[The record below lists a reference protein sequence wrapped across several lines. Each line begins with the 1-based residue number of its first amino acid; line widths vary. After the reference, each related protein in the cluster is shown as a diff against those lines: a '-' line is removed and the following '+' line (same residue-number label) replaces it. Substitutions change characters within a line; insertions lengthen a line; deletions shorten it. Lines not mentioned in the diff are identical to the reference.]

1 VLAPEN
7 PYVELVRR
15 YRQARFFNPTPAAA
29 PALSVGSGTRAPFAS
44 PGLRRFAEPAE
55 DAPIALLFSPH
66 PDDECINGVLPRRLQ
81 AQGWRIINL
90 AVTLGTAAE
99 RRLARS
105 DELAD
110 ACELLGWENRILG
123 WAGITASARAAIS
136 GRWADRVREV
146 ANILANERPAA
157 VFFPHAHDGHPA
169 HIGVH
174 HLVTDA
180 LTLIAGSTAAGK
192 GSDYRPPLR
201 IETEYWQPMETPNL
215 LVECGDLELAEL
227 LTALACHKGEIARN
241 PYHLTLPAW
250 MLDNVR
256 RGAERLGGAGAAAP
270 DFPFGC
276 LYRLSPGPQ
285 AERAIFRAA
294 DSQLPW

>member
-7 PYVELVRR
+7 PYAELVRR
-15 YRQARFFNPTPAAA
+15 YRQARFFSPPPPSPT
-29 PALSVGSGTRAPFAS
+29 STRAPFV
-44 PGLRRFAEPAE
+44 GNGVRRFAPPAE
-55 DAPIALLFSPH
+55 DAPTALLFSPH
-66 PDDECINGVLPRRLQ
+66 PDDECITGVLPRRLQ
-81 AQGWRIINL
+81 ALGWRIVNL
-90 AVTLGTAAE
+90 AVTLGSAAE
-99 RRLARS
+99 RRLERS

-146 ANILANERPAA
+146 ANILVNDRPAA
-157 VFFPHAHDGHPA
+157 VFFPHAHDGHPS

-180 LTLIAGSTAAGK
+180 LTLVAGSTAAGK
-192 GSDYRPPLR
+192 GSDYHAPLR

-215 LVECGDLELAEL
+215 LVECGDLELADL
-227 LTALACHKGEIARN
+227 LAALACHKGEIARN

-256 RGAERLGGAGAAAP
+256 RGAERVVGAGGGAGAAAP
-270 DFPFGC
+270 EFPFGC
-276 LYRLSPGPQ
+276 LYRLSAAPPPG
-285 AERAIFRAA
+285 RAIFKANDA
-294 DSQLPW
+294 GLPWV